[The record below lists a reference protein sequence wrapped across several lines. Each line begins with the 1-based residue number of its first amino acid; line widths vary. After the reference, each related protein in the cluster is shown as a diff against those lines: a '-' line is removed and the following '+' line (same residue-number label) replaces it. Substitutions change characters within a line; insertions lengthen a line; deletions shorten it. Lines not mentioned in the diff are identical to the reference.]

1 MQIGKKMEDLIKAH
15 GWEMKEQNFLQIKDS
30 KYQLSV
36 IPEYS
41 YFVRDEKGMIHRSKE
56 PQYLVLNCAIM
67 SPITLDNGDTE
78 YKPVMYVNITS
89 EEEFYDF
96 MIEINKTVSEEEKP
110 NLEKAI

>member
-1 MQIGKKMEDLIKAH
+1 MIMEDLIKAH
-15 GWEMKEQNFLQIKDS
+15 GWEMQEQNYLEIKDS
-30 KYQLSV
+30 KYLLSV

-41 YFVRDEKGMIHRSKE
+41 YFVRDEKGMMHRSKE

-67 SPITLDNGDTE
+67 SPNTLDNGDTE
-78 YKPVMYVNITS
+78 YRPVMYINITS

-96 MIEINKTVSEEEKP
+96 MIEINKTVSEEQKP

>member
-1 MQIGKKMEDLIKAH
+1 
-15 GWEMKEQNFLQIKDS
+15 
-30 KYQLSV
+30 
-36 IPEYS
+36 
-41 YFVRDEKGMIHRSKE
+41 
-56 PQYLVLNCAIM
+56 M

-78 YKPVMYVNITS
+78 YKPVMYINITS